1 MKRLTRH
8 EASSLHLDVNLS
20 RESLGKRFESERHE
34 IRIVIV
40 SRYGD
45 PNFRLSFDVV
55 VNEAPN
61 KQSVEREIKRRQE
74 LTSDIRF

>member
-8 EASSLHLDVNLS
+8 EASSLHLDVILS

-34 IRIVIV
+34 IQIVIV

-55 VNEAPN
+55 VIEAPN
-61 KQSVEREIKRRQE
+61 KQSVEREIKRMKE
-74 LTSDIRF
+74 LTSDIHF